1 MTAPKYSKDIAEVRD
16 GIRDL
21 VAGQQATNTNLTG
34 LNTKVDTL
42 IAHDYDHEGRLSKVE
57 DRTSNGRFTTGEK
70 MVGYGGGTGV
80 VGLIAYAILQQLG
93 WLPVGG

>member
-1 MTAPKYSKDIAEVRD
+1 MTAPKYSKDIAEVRVCLERL
-16 GIRDL
+16 G
-21 VAGQQATNTNLTG
+21 AGQDAANTNLKG

-57 DRTSNGRFTTGEK
+57 DRTSNGRFTMGEK
-70 MVGYGGGTGV
+70 FLGLGGGTGV

-93 WLPVGG
+93 WLPVG